1 MKKRTN
7 GFLYFIQVVLFAAVC
22 PLAAQEIGSSNYLYT
37 NFRSVVECP
46 PAYTHS
52 RSITAKDYSEDSGL
66 FELLQDVFVSDTSVY
81 ILCKNKLIT
90 LHHDFTL
97 DTVLTDY
104 TAEDGTVTPFDE
116 CSGLFVTKAGD
127 YYISQAE
134 FSRILH
140 FNADNSLRRILNRPD
155 IHGFEDIAYRP
166 GKLTG
171 DGAGRLYVIA
181 KGMYEGIVE
190 LNADGSF
197 SRFYGVHGVR
207 LNPAEIIWRSFS
219 TKEQRKRQRL
229 WLPADFSSLCMDS
242 EGLMFATEQGQY
254 TQITRL
260 NAAGASVIKVQGQFR
275 PRGDITFNSLG
286 EGVPVG
292 PSQMIAIDADDTG
305 TYLALDM
312 VRSRIFAYNEDHRML
327 FIFGGRGERAG
338 YFGNPIDVAFVGK
351 NILVLDSLAQSLEL
365 FEPTLYG
372 KAIND
377 ALACQRAYRYDDAME
392 AWRTALKYNHHFTLA
407 YAGMGRC
414 LLRQKKYAEALE
426 YLRLGYDREYYSK
439 AFEKVR
445 NRNLRASLPV
455 VLWCV
460 ILFALLRLFLF
471 IARKTGITAAIAGSA
486 SFAPV
491 KAGFDFLSARLK
503 KPIEVFWYFP
513 WRVMGSPFKG
523 FDEMKYEKKGNYAFA
538 FFIFGLS
545 ALVNIMASTYNGF
558 LINYNNPYGI
568 NSLSLAAGV
577 LFPILLFITSN
588 WSITTLLDG
597 KGKYGEIFLTVM
609 YALFPVCLL
618 RLLSIVLS
626 NVLTLEEMPI
636 STALLSIAAVAFV
649 LYLFIG
655 LAVVHQ
661 YSFTK
666 CLVSLLLTVV
676 AMGIITFILML
687 MFSLGS
693 EVVQFI
699 VTVSRE
705 LSLKYF

>member
-46 PAYTHS
+46 PAYIHS

-254 TQITRL
+254 TPITRL

-275 PRGDITFNSLG
+275 PKGDITFNSLG

-513 WRVMGSPFKG
+513 WRIMGSPFKG

-558 LINYNNPYGI
+558 IINYNNPYGI
-568 NSLSLAAGV
+568 NSLSLAAEV

-618 RLLSIVLS
+618 RLISILLS
-626 NVLTLEEMPI
+626 NVLTMEEMPI

-655 LAVVHQ
+655 LAVIHQ

-687 MFSLGS
+687 IFSLGS
-693 EVVQFI
+693 EVVQFV
-699 VTVSRE
+699 VTVARE

>member
-7 GFLYFIQVVLFAAVC
+7 RFRYFMQMILLAALC

-37 NFRSVVECP
+37 NFQSVVGAP
-46 PAYTHS
+46 PAYIHS

-66 FELLQDVFVSDTSVY
+66 FELLQDVFVSDTAVY
-81 ILCKNKLIT
+81 VLCKNKLIT
-90 LHHDFTL
+90 FHHDFTL
-97 DTVLTDY
+97 DTVLTGY
-104 TAEDGTVTPFDE
+104 TADDGTVTPFDE

-140 FNADNSLRRILNRPD
+140 FNADHSLRRILNRPA
-155 IHGFEDIAYRP
+155 IHGFENIAYRP

-171 DGAGRLYVIA
+171 DGTGRLYVIA

-197 SRFYGVHGVR
+197 SRFYGVHSVR

-242 EGLMFATEQGQY
+242 EGLVFATEQGQY
-254 TQITRL
+254 SQITRL
-260 NAAGASVIKVQGQFR
+260 NAAGASVIKVDKDIYPCGDFSFNQFGQG
-275 PRGDITFNSLG
+275 I
-286 EGVPVG
+286 PVG
-292 PSQMIAIDADDTG
+292 PSQMIAIDTDNTG
-305 TYLALDM
+305 VYLALDM

-327 FIFGGRGERAG
+327 FIFGGQGDRAG

-351 NILVLDSLAQSLEL
+351 NIVVLDSLAQSLEL

-377 ALACQRAYRYDDAME
+377 ALSFQRAYRYDEAME
-392 AWRTALKYNHHFTLA
+392 AWRTALKYDHNFTLA

-414 LLRQKKYAEALE
+414 LLRQKKYTEALE

-445 NRNLRASLPV
+445 NQKLRASLPA

-460 ILFALLRLFLF
+460 ILFALLRLILF
-471 IARKTGITAAIAGSA
+471 AARKTGITAAIAGSA
-486 SFAPV
+486 SFAPI
-491 KAGFDFLSARLK
+491 KAGYNALSARLK
-503 KPIEVFWYFP
+503 EPFAVFWYFP
-513 WRVMGSPFKG
+513 WRIMGSPFKG

-558 LINYNNPYGI
+558 IINFNNPYKL
-568 NSLSLAAGV
+568 NSILLASQV

-618 RLLSIVLS
+618 RLISILLS
-626 NVLTLEEMPI
+626 NVLTMEEMPI

-655 LAVVHQ
+655 LAVIHQ

-687 MFSLGS
+687 IFSLGS
-693 EVVQFI
+693 EVVQFV
-699 VTVSRE
+699 VTVARE